1 MWNGGSMRSLPA
13 RGLSWLHPSALSRA
27 TAHLFLASVI
37 SCKCCINGVVQHL
50 SF

>member
-1 MWNGGSMRSLPA
+1 MWNGVNMQSLPTS
-13 RGLSWLHPSALSRA
+13 GLSWLYPSALSRA
-27 TAHLFLASVI
+27 TARLFSASVI